1 MEARRFLY
9 NMNDNPKSFSHE
21 INQLVVAGFGMAFF
35 LIFCACGLLLFL
47 TEDDHSKFV
56 FKLLIMLGIYLALYI
71 LYSIFIVNRIK
82 KMFLPLDK
90 IAYGIMKD
98 QVFID
103 DGEKDLKAFADSLK
117 EQAKQMS
124 RLSQELKDTQENL
137 DGAFQESKAGKESLK
152 QMTLKV
158 SAETEKLRTHGEC
171 MSVYGSDVTKAVAN
185 ALDIEKE
192 LKDRRNDLYECSQ
205 LIGEQLKVNMR
216 SQADTEAEFKEL
228 GGSYTLLDSVYK
240 ESEELIGSI
249 YNEMTA
255 LQTLTS
261 QINIY
266 VMNTALDISRAGSIT
281 VSALGAMDEIKM
293 MSADINDKTDNVL
306 LLIIRARN
314 ALKLAM
320 DQSGECRDKG
330 SECSESFSKTKD
342 YLEKLGNTVQELTRL
357 SDELSDGAGKLTTGM
372 NEVKTKEELRRKEE
386 QFMKTNLET
395 LGSYVKEL
403 RDAGKQG
410 EE

>member
-1 MEARRFLY
+1 
-9 NMNDNPKSFSHE
+9 
-21 INQLVVAGFGMAFF
+21 
-35 LIFCACGLLLFL
+35 
-47 TEDDHSKFV
+47 
-56 FKLLIMLGIYLALYI
+56 
-71 LYSIFIVNRIK
+71 
-82 KMFLPLDK
+82 
-90 IAYGIMKD
+90 
-98 QVFID
+98 
-103 DGEKDLKAFADSLK
+103 
-117 EQAKQMS
+117 
-124 RLSQELKDTQENL
+124 
-137 DGAFQESKAGKESLK
+137 
-152 QMTLKV
+152 
-158 SAETEKLRTHGEC
+158 
-171 MSVYGSDVTKAVAN
+171 
-185 ALDIEKE
+185 
-192 LKDRRNDLYECSQ
+192 
-205 LIGEQLKVNMR
+205 MR
-216 SQADTEAEFKEL
+216 SRTDTEAEFKEL

-293 MSADINDKTDNVL
+293 MSADINDKTDSVL

-342 YLEKLGNTVQELTRL
+342 YLEKLGNTVQELTRI

-386 QFMKTNLET
+386 QFMKTNLEM